1 MFTSEDMDR
10 MCMSSFEVYKIEFE
24 AKPHFNQIIIR
35 DRIDDIR
42 VSYNRPSFINLST
55 TIRFIRNETFVK
67 HSQRELLEQEKRS

>member
-1 MFTSEDMDR
+1 MA
-10 MCMSSFEVYKIEFE
+10 SFEVYKIEFE

-35 DRIDDIR
+35 DRIADIR
-42 VSYNRPSFINLST
+42 VCYNRPSFINLST